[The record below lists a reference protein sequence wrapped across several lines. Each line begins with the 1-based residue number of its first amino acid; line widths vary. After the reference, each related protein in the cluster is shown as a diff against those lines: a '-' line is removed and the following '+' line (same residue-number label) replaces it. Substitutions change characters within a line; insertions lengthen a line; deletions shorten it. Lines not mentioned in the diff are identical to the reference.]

1 MVASYEKHKEEK
13 VLISVGIDVSK
24 EKSTICILKPF
35 GEVLMP
41 PRDFQHTKSDMKGLQ
56 SILKRYDE
64 EIRIT
69 MEATGNYHLPIAL
82 FLRENGYYVRII
94 NPLEMKRYRCQGIRN
109 PKTDNIDAMMI
120 AQYGIDFWNRPVK
133 DYNVDAIRADLKLL
147 GTQYASFMKT
157 RQDRCLALGNIMDRT
172 LPGMY
177 GILDDFNKYT
187 GKDKQSDFVYD
198 FYHAD
203 KISKYSE
210 GKFCEKYEEWSKKK
224 GYIFKDKEARQL
236 YSIAKDSIPTLKMSD
251 NTKLI
256 VREIISVLREVDD
269 SLYRILNQMNE
280 LAKKLPEYETV
291 LSMAGVGKSIGPRL
305 MAEIGDPRR
314 FHSAKALIAYAGIDA
329 PPYQSGKF
337 IGTERHMSKRGSR
350 IMRKLGY
357 EIMDSVNKHQ
367 KTYAE
372 DPVCIYFL
380 KKRAE
385 GKHYRVAMFAAY
397 NKFLRVYHSR
407 VADVLNR
414 AE

>member
-1 MVASYEKHKEEK
+1 M
-13 VLISVGIDVSK
+13 ISVGVDVAK

-41 PRDFQHTKSDMKGLQ
+41 PKDFRHTKSD
-56 SILKRYDE
+56 LKMLVNVLNRYDE
-64 EIRIT
+64 DIRIT

-82 FLRENGYYVRII
+82 FLQERGFSVGII

-109 PKTDNIDAMMI
+109 PKTDSIDAMMI
-120 AQYGIDFWNRPVK
+120 AQYGIDFWYRPQK
-133 DYNVDAIRADLKLL
+133 DSVVDQLRSDLKLL
-147 GTQYASFMKT
+147 GSQYFSFMKT
-157 RQDRCLALGNIMDRT
+157 RQDRCLALSHIMDRT
-172 LPGMY
+172 MPGIY

-187 GKDKQSDFVYD
+187 GKDKQADFVYD

-203 KISKYSE
+203 KISKCSAN
-210 GKFCEKYEEWSKKK
+210 KFCEKYEEWTKKK
-224 GYIFKDKEARQL
+224 GYIFKEKEASQL
-236 YSIAKDSIPTLKMSD
+236 YLIAKDSIPTLKMSE
-251 NTKLI
+251 NTKLV
-256 VREIISVLREVDD
+256 VREVISVLREVND
-269 SLYRILNQMNE
+269 SLYEILNQMNE
-280 LAKKLPEYETV
+280 IAKKLPEYDTV
-291 LSMAGVGKSIGPRL
+291 MSMVGVGQSIGPRL
-305 MAEIGDPRR
+305 IAEIGDPRR
-314 FHSAKALIAYAGIDA
+314 FHSSKALIAYAGIDA

-357 EIMDSVNKHQ
+357 ELMDSVNKHQ

-372 DPVCIYFL
+372 DPVCMYFM

-397 NKFLRVYHSR
+397 NKFLRIYHSR
-407 VADVLNR
+407 VSEALNS